1 VRGGSRSGF
10 IRWLLVHGRF
20 FRVGSFELG
29 RKKRREDQLMSNRF
43 VSKEVR
49 DILKKEPKVL
59 PLWDPMLV
67 MLYSVVTLILMSL
80 AFLPSFCA

>member
-1 VRGGSRSGF
+1 
-10 IRWLLVHGRF
+10 
-20 FRVGSFELG
+20 
-29 RKKRREDQLMSNRF
+29 MSNRF